1 MQLSDGSF
9 YHESKGVQWHGFFWG
24 ENSGCQLFHL
34 SRVGTRL
41 SIMNRLER
49 SYLLWLGFIFFLAGL
64 HRIHNGKVFT
74 GLLWLFTWGLF
85 GFGQFIDLLLIPNM
99 VQEYDAKLRFRYGY
113 SPLDAANR
121 PQLQQV
127 VQPIDATPPTIAPPS
142 GNDLMIRLLHAAEQ
156 RGGRLSVTQGVL
168 DTGES
173 FAEVE
178 SVLKEMT
185 KTGYVGIDNDP
196 ATGIIVYVFREL

>member
-1 MQLSDGSF
+1 MDFSGEKIQAKNSF
-9 YHESKGVQWHGFFWG
+9 IFQ
-24 ENSGCQLFHL
+24 
-34 SRVGTRL
+34 RVGTL
-41 SIMNRLER
+41 IITMNRLER

-74 GLLWLFTWGLF
+74 GLVWLFTWGLF

-99 VQEYDAKLRFRYGY
+99 VQEYDAKLQFRYGY

-121 PQLQQV
+121 PQLQRV
-127 VQPIDATPPTIAPPS
+127 VQPIELAPPTIDPP
-142 GNDLMIRLLHAAEQ
+142 NPNHLMIRLLQAAEN

-168 DTGES
+168 DTGEG

-196 ATGIIVYVFREL
+196 VTGIVVYLFREL